1 VTTDIGLASGEP
13 ASNLAAKEKFDP
25 QELGL
30 VTVVIPVFNEE
41 AAVAGDIETIRSS
54 MDAAGFMYEIIVV
67 DDGSKD
73 RTAEIVRS
81 FGDIRLIQHPRNM
94 GVGAARK
101 TGIRYARG
109 QVVITTDG
117 DGTYPNQDMPRL
129 LAEMGDND
137 MVVGARVREAGTMRW
152 LRTPAK
158 TFIRL
163 LASYMTGVHIPDLN
177 SGLRCFRKRDAERF
191 FPMLPQGHS
200 WESTITMAF
209 LSSGYLVKYVPI
221 EYYERKGGRSSF
233 HPIRDTLNYLSLITR
248 TVMYFNPLKILAPL
262 SFFLLAIGGIKLLR
276 DVAVYNFHV
285 PGSTIML
292 VITGVQVGVLGLIA
306 DLIVRRVGRWP

>member
-1 VTTDIGLASGEP
+1 MTTDIER
-13 ASNLAAKEKFDP
+13 LAAPDGIDREQSDFR
-25 QELGL
+25 ELGL
-30 VTVVIPVFNEE
+30 VTVVVPVYNEE
-41 AAVAGDIETIRSS
+41 EAVAGDLQTIKRA
-54 MDAAGFMYEIIVV
+54 MDAAGLLYEIIVV

-73 RTAEIVRS
+73 RSAEIVRS
-81 FGDIRLIQHPRNM
+81 FGGIRLIQHPRNM

-109 QVVITTDG
+109 QVIITTDG

-137 MVVGARVREAGTMRW
+137 MVVGARIREAGTKRW

-191 FPMLPQGHS
+191 LSMLPQGHS

-209 LSSGYLVKYVPI
+209 LSSGYLVKFVPI
-221 EYYERKGGRSSF
+221 EYYERKGGVSSF
-233 HPIRDTLNYLSLITR
+233 HPVGDTLNYLSLLTR

-262 SFFLLAIGGIKLLR
+262 SFFLLAIGGLKLLR

-292 VITGVQVGVLGLIA
+292 VITGVQVGILGLIA